1 LVKVN
6 EKHHVPS
13 ASLHRVPV
21 TRTRK
26 RVAGTKIRIRNVLK
40 YAAVSLFHDFGL
52 SVSLSLCLAL
62 LGVLKQF

>member
-1 LVKVN
+1 
-6 EKHHVPS
+6 
-13 ASLHRVPV
+13 V

-62 LGVLKQF
+62 LGVLKHF